1 MENKGDGLL
10 DKIGEYYHLDDKNH
24 QHDPLG
30 LVKLVIDY
38 IN

>member
-10 DKIGEYYHLDDKNH
+10 GKIGEYYHFDDKNH
-24 QHDPLG
+24 QHDLLD
-30 LVKLVIDY
+30 LVRLVIDY